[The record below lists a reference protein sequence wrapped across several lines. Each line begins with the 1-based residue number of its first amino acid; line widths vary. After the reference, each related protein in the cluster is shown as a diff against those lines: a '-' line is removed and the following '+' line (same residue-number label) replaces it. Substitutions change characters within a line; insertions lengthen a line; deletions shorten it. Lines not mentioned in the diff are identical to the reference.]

1 MRTHRILAVAFLLLL
16 ATATISSAQSTA
28 VQSQSAAGR
37 VTQGKLISLGKT
49 SLQSPMTG
57 KTATPAAARSTPKQM
72 IDEPALMKLMY
83 KTNAKVAMP
92 TIVETKK
99 SSTNA
104 SIGFGGS
111 TFTVNGLDNGDSR
124 SVNGGMVGDDLEPPD
139 QGLCAGAGQLLEVI
153 NLVFAVYDETGHK
166 ISSDVSAN
174 AFFGV
179 GPNFI
184 VGDAISDPRCYYD
197 QSSGHWFITLTDYFE
212 VGYITGGLGR
222 TFVLIAVSD
231 GPNLFGSFNLY
242 AIDTTDDGLDGTPA
256 DPGCLQVAFEGCF
269 GDQPLLGADNYGFYV
284 STNEFGFVT
293 PYFNGA
299 QIYAIS
305 KADLESG
312 TSPTFVHFGN
322 LTIGGGLA
330 ASVHPA
336 QSSAANPSEANSGTE
351 FFLNTLNFNGTSDN
365 RIGVWSLTNTASLNS
380 TPNLFLQNVVLNV
393 KAYEEP
399 GAAQQKIGPFPQG
412 TSDGDPEEAL
422 NPDDNRM
429 QQVYYAGG
437 QLFSAITS
445 TLYDGTEFVDGVE
458 WFIVKPTF
466 STSGAL
472 RGTVTGNDYLT
483 VKAQNLIYPAVAVDA
498 DDDGG
503 AMMFTLVG
511 PNFFPSA
518 AFIKFDSKGAHGTV
532 NVLAEGSA
540 PDDGFTGYVGIPSNE
555 QLSGRWGDYSAAV
568 ADGRNIFIAT
578 EYISGGPRDIFVNW
592 ATSMSEITTPK

>member
-1 MRTHRILAVAFLLLL
+1 MRTHRILAVAFSLLLV
-16 ATATISSAQSTA
+16 TATVASAQSTA

-49 SLQSPMTG
+49 SLQSPKMG
-57 KTATPAAARSTPKQM
+57 KTATPATHSTRSQ
-72 IDEPALMKLMY
+72 IINEPALMKLMY
-83 KTNAKVAMP
+83 KTNANVLMP
-92 TIVETKK
+92 KIVETAK

-111 TFTVNGLDNGDSR
+111 AFTVNGLDNGDNR
-124 SVNGGMVGDDLEPPD
+124 NVNGGDLEPPD
-139 QGLCAGAGQLLEVI
+139 QGLCAGAGQLFEVI
-153 NLVFAVYDETGHK
+153 NLVFAVYDENGNK
-166 ISSDVSAN
+166 ISTDVSAN

-179 GPNFI
+179 GANFI
-184 VGDAISDPRCYYD
+184 VGDFLSDPRCYYD
-197 QSSGHWFITLTDYFE
+197 QSSQHWFVTITDISD
-212 VGYITGGLGR
+212 VGFIPGGTGR
-222 TFVLIAVSD
+222 SFVLIAVSD
-231 GPNLFGSFNLY
+231 GPSLFGSFNLY
-242 AIDTTDDGLDGTPA
+242 AIDTTDDGSDGTPS
-256 DPGCLQVAFEGCF
+256 DPGCLPVAFEGCF
-269 GDQPLLGADNYGFYV
+269 GDQPLLGADDNGFYV
-284 STNEFGFVT
+284 STNEFGLVT

-299 QIYAIS
+299 QIYAMS
-305 KADLESG
+305 KVDLESG
-312 TSPTFVHFGN
+312 IFPTFVHFGN

-336 QSSAANPSEANSGTE
+336 QSPAVNPAEPNSGTE

-365 RIGVWSLTNTASLNS
+365 RIGVWSLTNTSTLNS

-412 TSDGDPEEAL
+412 QSLGDPEEAL

-429 QQVYYAGG
+429 QQVYHAGS

-445 TLYDGTEFVDGVE
+445 TIYDGTEFVDGVE

-466 STSGAL
+466 SPSGAL

-503 AMMFTLVG
+503 AMTFTLVG

-518 AFIKFDSKGAHGTV
+518 AFIKFNSTGPNGAV
-532 NVLAEGSA
+532 KVLAEGAA
-540 PDDGFTGYVGIPSNE
+540 PDDGFTGYFGVPSNE
-555 QLSGRWGDYSAAV
+555 QLAGRWGDYSAAV
-568 ADGRNIFIAT
+568 ADGNDIFIAT
-578 EYISGGPRDIFVNW
+578 EYISGVDRDAFVNW
-592 ATSMSEITTPK
+592 ATSMSKIKTPK

>member
-1 MRTHRILAVAFLLLL
+1 MRTHRILAVAFSLLLV
-16 ATATISSAQSTA
+16 TATVASAQSTA

-49 SLQSPMTG
+49 SLQSPKMG
-57 KTATPAAARSTPKQM
+57 KTATPATHSTRSQ
-72 IDEPALMKLMY
+72 IINEPALMKLMY
-83 KTNAKVAMP
+83 KTNANVLMP
-92 TIVETKK
+92 KIVETAK

-111 TFTVNGLDNGDSR
+111 AFTVNGLDNGDNR
-124 SVNGGMVGDDLEPPD
+124 NVNGGDLEPPD
-139 QGLCAGAGQLLEVI
+139 QGLCAGADQLFEVI
-153 NLVFAVYDETGHK
+153 NLVFAVYDENGNK
-166 ISSDVSAN
+166 ISTDVSAN

-179 GPNFI
+179 GANFI
-184 VGDAISDPRCYYD
+184 VGDFLSDPRCYYD
-197 QSSGHWFITLTDYFE
+197 QSSQHWFVTITDISD
-212 VGYITGGLGR
+212 VGFIPGGTGR
-222 TFVLIAVSD
+222 SFVLIAVSD
-231 GPNLFGSFNLY
+231 GPSLFGSFNLY
-242 AIDTTDDGLDGTPA
+242 AIDTTDDGSDGTPS
-256 DPGCLQVAFEGCF
+256 DPGCLPVAFEGCF
-269 GDQPLLGADNYGFYV
+269 GDQPLLGADDNGFYV
-284 STNEFGFVT
+284 STNEFGLVT

-299 QIYAIS
+299 QIYAMS
-305 KADLESG
+305 KVDLESG
-312 TSPTFVHFGN
+312 IFPTFVHFGN

-336 QSSAANPSEANSGTE
+336 QSPAVNPAEPNSGTE

-365 RIGVWSLTNTASLNS
+365 RIGVWSLTNTSTLNS

-412 TSDGDPEEAL
+412 QSLGDPEEAL

-429 QQVYYAGG
+429 QQVYHAGS

-445 TLYDGTEFVDGVE
+445 TIYDGTEFVDGVE

-466 STSGAL
+466 SPSGAL

-503 AMMFTLVG
+503 AMTFTLVG

-518 AFIKFDSKGAHGTV
+518 AFIKFNSTGPNGAV
-532 NVLAEGSA
+532 KVLAEGAA
-540 PDDGFTGYVGIPSNE
+540 PDDGFTGYFGVPSNE
-555 QLSGRWGDYSAAV
+555 QLAGRWGDYSAAV
-568 ADGRNIFIAT
+568 ADGNDIFIAT
-578 EYISGGPRDIFVNW
+578 EYISGVDRDAFVNW
-592 ATSMSEITTPK
+592 ATSMSKIKTPK